1 MQSVVLILTLA
12 VVFIFGFFVARSFG
26 HFLDENRMPEDEER
40 TDVNGSETGAEDTG
54 TRYE

>member
-12 VVFIFGFFVARSFG
+12 AVFIFGFFVARSFG